1 MIENIPDPQ
10 HCCYLLK
17 FDTDPGSESM
27 IEKIWIRDGKKSD
40 PESGKTSR
48 IRNTVVIFFCLLF
61 LFVISTNLIFYF
73 Q

>member
-27 IEKIWIRDGKKSD
+27 IEKIWIR
-40 PESGKTSR
+40 
-48 IRNTVVIFFCLLF
+48 NTVVIFFCLLF